1 MPAKKGRLYKLLFF
15 TITILGVNLF
25 YSCQK
30 ENCFSIFNNYLLVKF
45 EKADTLVNGKIKTSP
60 LDTLFYSVTA
70 VGNDIVFYDKSDV
83 SSIFALPVN
92 PAEDLTT
99 FKLETIDSIEFVYET
114 GSDIPIDTIYF
125 VNPIP
130 HTITVS
136 YERRQRIIS
145 EECGIEIAYIKLNVD
160 EITFQAYEL
169 VEDKLDR
176 INEDVNI
183 KVFF

>member
-1 MPAKKGRLYKLLFF
+1 MPAIKGRLYKLFFF
-15 TITILGVNLF
+15 TIIVLGVNLF
-25 YSCQK
+25 YSCQN
-30 ENCFSIFNNYLLVKF
+30 ENCFSVFNNYLLVGF
-45 EKADTLVNGKIKTSP
+45 EKADTLENGKIEFSP

-83 SSIFALPVN
+83 LSTLILPVN

-99 FKLETIDSIEFVYET
+99 FKLEMIDSIEFVYET
-114 GSDIPIDTIYF
+114 GSEIPIDTIYY

-160 EITFQAYEL
+160 EITFPATEL

-176 INEDVNI
+176 TNEEVNV